1 MSEFQNQEALGLLL
15 GARLGEVGYLGGVR
29 ERAAEG
35 SLLFDEAEKAH
46 PRVLDILLQLLDAA
60 RITVATGQT
69 LDFSSYYIW
78 LTSNIGSA
86 ELMSL
91 QHSNDATLER
101 HVLTR
106 AQQSLR
112 PEIFAR
118 VNEKL
123 VFRRLS
129 YEHQLEIAEKF
140 LAREIEFLRERGHK
154 LELDKTVLP
163 FLVRKGFHPKLG
175 ARPMRDAV
183 EKLVGDA
190 VSECLLHE
198 RPACGALTFGRNA
211 RLPDCAVNQASERYR
226 CVSPMSLSGCNAPS
240 LRFDNCPQT
249 LRMAFRLAA
258 IFGSFTSRQS
268 ANWSRALPR
277 VDVGRDHFGRAGL
290 VKRLHEFQGVTLA
303 FESSERTRG
312 WVAGFLRQPFPRF
325 ALIALLQ
332 KRIHKDAVNVKGLYA
347 VFARQLGG
355 LAAKPRQSF
364 ILCRRCAIRLGAD
377 GQPVEIKSFRKQ
389 SAVAQP
395 DSVASAEFAVNGG
408 DFDLEFAIVVPVPL
422 DARAVNHPVF
432 ADQSS
437 GFIPMAA
444 DAVEQSVFVRF
455 FRGADAI
462 FVPDADNS
470 VPAAIAHGH
479 LLIELTVSIKGFLD
493 RGAHDLN
500 IRFRQHSPRPSFIQ
514 HPPI

>member
-1 MSEFQNQEALGLLL
+1 MQRGELGLTKPGRPRGSFLLLGPTGVGKTETVVVTTNQIFGAGQLFRFDMSEFQTQESLGLLL
-15 GARLGEVGYLGGVR
+15 GARLGEVGYLGAVR

-69 LDFSSYYIW
+69 LDFSGFYIW

-123 VFRRLS
+123 VFHRLS

-140 LAREIEFLRERGHK
+140 LAREIEFLAARGHK

-190 VSECLLHE
+190 TAECLLGK
-198 RPACGALTFGRNA
+198 RAACGVLGVDESR
-211 RLPDCAVNQASERYR
+211 DC
-226 CVSPMSLSGCNAPS
+226 
-240 LRFDNCPQT
+240 
-249 LRMAFRLAA
+249 
-258 IFGSFTSRQS
+258 
-268 ANWSRALPR
+268 
-277 VDVGRDHFGRAGL
+277 
-290 VKRLHEFQGVTLA
+290 
-303 FESSERTRG
+303 
-312 WVAGFLRQPFPRF
+312 
-325 ALIALLQ
+325 LI
-332 KRIHKDAVNVKGLYA
+332 
-347 VFARQLGG
+347 
-355 LAAKPRQSF
+355 
-364 ILCRRCAIRLGAD
+364 
-377 GQPVEIKSFRKQ
+377 
-389 SAVAQP
+389 
-395 DSVASAEFAVNGG
+395 
-408 DFDLEFAIVVPVPL
+408 
-422 DARAVNHPVF
+422 
-432 ADQSS
+432 
-437 GFIPMAA
+437 
-444 DAVEQSVFVRF
+444 VR
-455 FRGADAI
+455 
-462 FVPDADNS
+462 
-470 VPAAIAHGH
+470 
-479 LLIELTVSIKGFLD
+479 
-493 RGAHDLN
+493 
-500 IRFRQHSPRPSFIQ
+500 
-514 HPPI
+514 

>member
-1 MSEFQNQEALGLLL
+1 MDKTTDSTKLTKLHELTTLLPREIRGQSHALPRIASAVRRGELGLTKPGRPRGSFLLLGPTGVGKTETVVVLTNQIFGAGQLFRFDMSEFQNQESLGLLL

-69 LDFSSYYIW
+69 LDFSGYYIW

-106 AQQSLR
+106 AQQTLR

-123 VFRRLS
+123 VFHRLS

-140 LAREIEFLRERGHK
+140 LAREIQFLKALGHA

-190 VSECLLHE
+190 VSECLLDA
-198 RPACGALTFGRNA
+198 RPACGALAVDDSR
-211 RLPDCAVNQASERYR
+211 DC
-226 CVSPMSLSGCNAPS
+226 
-240 LRFDNCPQT
+240 
-249 LRMAFRLAA
+249 
-258 IFGSFTSRQS
+258 
-268 ANWSRALPR
+268 
-277 VDVGRDHFGRAGL
+277 L
-290 VKRLHEFQGVTLA
+290 V
-303 FESSERTRG
+303 
-312 WVAGFLRQPFPRF
+312 
-325 ALIALLQ
+325 
-332 KRIHKDAVNVKGLYA
+332 
-347 VFARQLGG
+347 
-355 LAAKPRQSF
+355 
-364 ILCRRCAIRLGAD
+364 
-377 GQPVEIKSFRKQ
+377 
-389 SAVAQP
+389 
-395 DSVASAEFAVNGG
+395 
-408 DFDLEFAIVVPVPL
+408 VV
-422 DARAVNHPVF
+422 
-432 ADQSS
+432 
-437 GFIPMAA
+437 
-444 DAVEQSVFVRF
+444 
-455 FRGADAI
+455 
-462 FVPDADNS
+462 
-470 VPAAIAHGH
+470 
-479 LLIELTVSIKGFLD
+479 
-493 RGAHDLN
+493 
-500 IRFRQHSPRPSFIQ
+500 
-514 HPPI
+514 

>member
-1 MSEFQNQEALGLLL
+1 MDKTTDLTKLTKLHELTTLLPREIRGQSHALPRIASAVRRGELGLTKPGRPRGSFLLLGPTGVGKTETVVVLTNQIFGAGQLFRFDMSEFQNQESLGLLL

-69 LDFSSYYIW
+69 LDFSGFYVW

-106 AQQSLR
+106 AQQTLR

-123 VFRRLS
+123 VFHRLS

-140 LAREIEFLRERGHK
+140 LTREIAFLAARGHK

-190 VSECLLHE
+190 VSECLLQG
-198 RPACGALTFGRNA
+198 RPACGALTLDELR
-211 RLPDCAVNQASERYR
+211 DC
-226 CVSPMSLSGCNAPS
+226 
-240 LRFDNCPQT
+240 
-249 LRMAFRLAA
+249 
-258 IFGSFTSRQS
+258 
-268 ANWSRALPR
+268 
-277 VDVGRDHFGRAGL
+277 
-290 VKRLHEFQGVTLA
+290 
-303 FESSERTRG
+303 
-312 WVAGFLRQPFPRF
+312 
-325 ALIALLQ
+325 
-332 KRIHKDAVNVKGLYA
+332 
-347 VFARQLGG
+347 
-355 LAAKPRQSF
+355 
-364 ILCRRCAIRLGAD
+364 
-377 GQPVEIKSFRKQ
+377 
-389 SAVAQP
+389 
-395 DSVASAEFAVNGG
+395 
-408 DFDLEFAIVVPVPL
+408 
-422 DARAVNHPVF
+422 
-432 ADQSS
+432 
-437 GFIPMAA
+437 
-444 DAVEQSVFVRF
+444 
-455 FRGADAI
+455 
-462 FVPDADNS
+462 
-470 VPAAIAHGH
+470 
-479 LLIELTVSIKGFLD
+479 LT
-493 RGAHDLN
+493 
-500 IRFRQHSPRPSFIQ
+500 
-514 HPPI
+514 